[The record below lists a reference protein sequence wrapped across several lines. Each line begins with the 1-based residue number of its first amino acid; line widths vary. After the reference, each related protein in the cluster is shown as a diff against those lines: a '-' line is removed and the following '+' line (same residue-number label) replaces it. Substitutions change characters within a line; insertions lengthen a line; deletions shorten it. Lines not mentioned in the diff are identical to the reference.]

1 MVSSSAKTRHN
12 DSRISGRRH
21 RTHSKYKRTVRRG
34 KHNKEHIQRNNFYL
48 WANHKW
54 ISEVPKTLPRELRY
68 IRPLDNFKLIQDVM
82 YKNVIEMYH
91 DYVKGHGGH
100 GHGHGHGHA
109 GEMKNIYTSFLNLNP
124 EPIVGHIAGFC
135 ATYDTMVQEN
145 NLYKF
150 LGVMNQNEMIKWALP
165 VVWTLYPDEY
175 TPKHITPHLS
185 SPALSL
191 YDYRFYVDDK
201 ILEKQM
207 RGVRLN
213 VSNNTVIRQE
223 EQTGGGGRS
232 SRSVDNDD
240 GGPETKTV
248 EYIKYKQRI
257 TRAFMKLIDDIFTKC
272 FGSEYEKTHHIKAQ
286 DVYDIECLLMNL
298 MNNKDARFDMNY
310 ANMYNTAKHP
320 DIPPH
325 RVPSSHANKSR
336 DSRHKHCDCDGSGSG
351 GGSSSSATDLKDRLK
366 SPHYQHNIRGAT
378 RILATDAVELT
389 DIDWR
394 EMAGHIGYTS
404 DDIPR
409 YFVASQVGYLKSVMC
424 LLKKEWASD
433 KWKSYWYFIYMRQLI
448 YFHDKWRQIILDFND
463 TLIRGK
469 DTHFPREYFPII
481 GLGYAFP
488 KTMTEEFTRRYK
500 NEEMVSKVREIGM
513 TMLEC
518 YKERIQKNTW
528 LSSVT
533 KKGALKKLN
542 TIELRIGD
550 ANLSVPDPTHL
561 EYDPKDA
568 WGNLMKRS
576 VQRTVY
582 FANHSAGTGS
592 GSGKAS
598 PSPSLS
604 IEDLDMMN
612 WNTMKFA
619 GYQSFIVNAYYTAAS
634 NSIYIPTAYMHSLNV
649 QFGRGYEYDLASVG
663 FTFGHE
669 ISHALH
675 VNSRT
680 FDYKGVIKNWWSR
693 PDVATYERKIAG
705 IRRQYEDI
713 SKKYGFVIDGN
724 LSLSE
729 NLADINGLAVCED
742 ALHRFHVAS
751 SSSASAAAASVSAS
765 SSVAASSDHIR
776 TMSFQ
781 HFYTYYAIQ
790 NRQYANR
797 REILVQVLTNPH
809 LDQKIRTNVPLM
821 RSKTFREVFG
831 IHKGDKMYSDDV
843 DVVF

>member
-1 MVSSSAKTRHN
+1 MVSSIKRRHTRHKKT
-12 DSRISGRRH
+12 RISGRSHGRKI
-21 RTHSKYKRTVRRG
+21 TIRRR
-34 KHNKEHIQRNNFYL
+34 KHDKHDTADKKDNIQRNNFYL

-54 ISEVPKTLPRELRY
+54 LKEVPKTLPRELRY
-68 IRPLDNFKLIQDVM
+68 IRPLDNFKLIQDEM
-82 YKNVIEMYH
+82 YKNVLAMYH
-91 DYVKGHGGH
+91 DYVKGG
-100 GHGHGHGHA
+100 GHGHGHA
-109 GEMKNIYTSFLNLNP
+109 GIARQMKNIYTSFVNLNP
-124 EPIVGHIAGFC
+124 EPIHGHIAGFC
-135 ATYDTMVQEN
+135 EMYTNMVQEN
-145 NLYKF
+145 NLHKF
-150 LGVMNQNEMIKWALP
+150 LGVMNQNEMTKWALP
-165 VVWTLYPDEY
+165 VVWAAFPDEY
-175 TPKHITPHLS
+175 TPKSITPHIS
-185 SPALSL
+185 SPSLSL

-213 VSNNTVIRQE
+213 VSNTDVIRQNE
-223 EQTGGGGRS
+223 VEQTGGGRS
-232 SRSVDNDD
+232 ASAYDLDLDD
-240 GGPETKTV
+240 DGGGGPETKTI

-257 TRAFMKLIDDIFTKC
+257 TRAFMKFIGDVFTKC
-272 FGSEYEKTHHIKAQ
+272 LGHDYEKTHSIKAQ
-286 DVYDIECLLMNL
+286 DVYDIECELMRM
-298 MNNKDARFDMNY
+298 MNTIDTRFDMKY

-325 RVPSSHANKSR
+325 RVKSSSSR
-336 DSRHKHCDCDGSGSG
+336 DSRHKHCDCGDNNASD
-351 GGSSSSATDLKDRLK
+351 ATDINDRLK

-378 RILATDAVELT
+378 RILTADAVELT

-394 EMAGHIGYTS
+394 EMAEHIGYAP
-404 DDIPR
+404 DNIPR
-409 YFVASQVGYLKSVMC
+409 YFIATQVGYLKSVMC

-448 YFHDKWRQIILDFND
+448 CFHDKWREIYLDFND

-469 DTHFPREYFPII
+469 ETHFPREYFPII

-500 NEEMVSKVREIGM
+500 NEEMISKVREIGT

-518 YKERIQKNTW
+518 YKARIQKNTW
-528 LSSVT
+528 LSAYT

-550 ANLSVPDPTHL
+550 ANLSAPDPTNL

-568 WGNLMKRS
+568 WGNLIKRS

-582 FANHSAGTGS
+582 IAKHSTGS
-592 GSGKAS
+592 ASGSAKAS
-598 PSPSLS
+598 LS
-604 IEDLDMMN
+604 TEDLDLMN
-612 WNTMKFA
+612 WSTMKFA
-619 GYQSFIVNAYYTAAS
+619 GYQSYIVNAYYTAQS

-675 VNSRT
+675 IQSRIY
-680 FDYKGVIKNWWSR
+680 DYKGVIKNWLTR
-693 PDVATYERKIAG
+693 PDVAIYERKIAS

-742 ALHRFHVAS
+742 ALHRFHDTAS
-751 SSSASAAAASVSAS
+751 SYATASTPA
-765 SSVAASSDHIR
+765 SSVASVLVSTDHMR
-776 TMSFQ
+776 AMSFQ

-809 LDQKIRTNVPLM
+809 LDLKIRTNVPLM

-831 IHKGDKMYSDDV
+831 IHKGDKMYSDDF

>member
-1 MVSSSAKTRHN
+1 MVYSAKKHTRHK
-12 DSRISGRRH
+12 DTRVSGRR
-21 RTHSKYKRTVRRG
+21 RRNTRVHSHNRTVRRV
-34 KHNKEHIQRNNFYL
+34 KRDDKEQIQRNNFYL

-54 ISEVPKTLPRELRY
+54 LNEVPKTLPRELRY
-68 IRPLDNFKLIQDVM
+68 IRPLDNFKLIQDEM
-82 YKNVIEMYH
+82 YKNVIAMYH
-91 DYVKGHGGH
+91 DYVKGHGH
-100 GHGHGHGHA
+100 AGHA
-109 GEMKNIYTSFLNLNP
+109 VIARQMKNIYTSFLNLNP
-124 EPIVGHIAGFC
+124 EPIVGHISSFC
-135 ATYDTMVQEN
+135 EMYTNMVQEN

-175 TPKHITPHLS
+175 TPKHITPHIS
-185 SPALSL
+185 SPSLSL
-191 YDYRFYVDDK
+191 YDYRFYLDDK
-201 ILEKQM
+201 ILQKQM

-213 VSNNTVIRQE
+213 VNNTTVIRQE
-223 EQTGGGGRS
+223 EQTGGGRGRS
-232 SRSVDNDD
+232 GGVTVTDTDD
-240 GGPETKTV
+240 GGPETKTI

-272 FGSEYEKTHHIKAQ
+272 LGPDYENTHSIKAQ
-286 DVYDIECLLMNL
+286 DVYDTECLLMRL
-298 MNNKDARFDMNY
+298 MNNIDTRFDMNY

-325 RVPSSHANKSR
+325 RVKSSAKSR
-336 DSRHKHCDCDGSGSG
+336 SRNSRHKYCDCG
-351 GGSSSSATDLKDRLK
+351 GDSAATDLKDRLK
-366 SPHYQHNIRGAT
+366 APHYQDNIRGAT
-378 RILATDAVELT
+378 RVLMRDAVELT
-389 DIDWR
+389 DVDWQ
-394 EMAGHIGYTS
+394 ELAEHIGYAP
-404 DDIPR
+404 DNIPR

-433 KWKSYWYFIYMRQLI
+433 KWKSYWYFIYMRQI
-448 YFHDKWRQIILDFND
+448 ISFHDKWRTIILDFND

-500 NEEMVSKVREIGM
+500 NKEMISKVREIGT

-518 YKERIQKNTW
+518 YKARIAGNAW
-528 LSSVT
+528 LSAYT

-542 TIELRIGD
+542 TIEIRIGE
-550 ANLSVPDPTHL
+550 ANLSAPDPTHL

-568 WGNLMKRS
+568 WGNLLQRS
-576 VQRTVY
+576 VQRTLY
-582 FANHSAGTGS
+582 FAKHSGAGSVSIGP
-592 GSGKAS
+592 A
-598 PSPSLS
+598 LS
-604 IEDLDMMN
+604 TEDLDIMS
-612 WNTMKFA
+612 WNTLKFA
-619 GYQSFIVNAYYTAAS
+619 GYQSYIVNAYYTAQS

-675 VNSRT
+675 VQSRV
-680 FDYKGVIKNWWSR
+680 FDYKGVIKNWWTR
-693 PDVATYERKIAG
+693 PDVANYERKIAG
-705 IRRQYEDI
+705 IRKQYEII

-742 ALHRFHVAS
+742 ALHRFHDNVSTAPAS
-751 SSSASAAAASVSAS
+751 SPAS
-765 SSVAASSDHIR
+765 SVFVSTDHMR
-776 TMSFQ
+776 AMSFQ

-809 LDQKIRTNVPLM
+809 LDLKIRTNVPLM

-831 IHKGDKMYSDDV
+831 IHKGDKMYSDDF

>member
-1 MVSSSAKTRHN
+1 MVSSVKRRHTRYN
-12 DSRISGRRH
+12 DSRVSGRRRNTQH
-21 RTHSKYKRTVRRG
+21 HHHKRTVRRG
-34 KHNKEHIQRNNFYL
+34 KHDDNHNDIQRNNFYL

-68 IRPLDNFKLIQDVM
+68 IRPLDNFKLIQDEM

-91 DYVKGHGGH
+91 DYVKGHGH
-100 GHGHGHGHA
+100 GHGTA
-109 GEMKNIYTSFLNLNP
+109 RQMKNIYTSFLNLNP
-124 EPIVGHIAGFC
+124 EPIVGHITGFC
-135 ATYDTMVQEN
+135 AMYDTMVQEN

-165 VVWTLYPDEY
+165 VVWALYPDEY
-175 TPKHITPHLS
+175 TPKHSTPHLS

-213 VSNNTVIRQE
+213 VSNNTVIRQHN
-223 EQTGGGGRS
+223 EQTGGGGSRS

-257 TRAFMKLIDDIFTKC
+257 TRAFMKFIDDVFTKC
-272 FGSEYEKTHHIKAQ
+272 LGPDYEKTHSIKAQ
-286 DVYDIECLLMNL
+286 DVYDIECVIMRLMNTL
-298 MNNKDARFDMNY
+298 DTRFDMKY
-310 ANMYNTAKHP
+310 ANVYDTAKHP

-325 RVPSSHANKSR
+325 RVPSASSSSSSK
-336 DSRHKHCDCDGSGSG
+336 KKKTYCHCDDSN
-351 GGSSSSATDLKDRLK
+351 SSSATDIKYRLK

-394 EMAGHIGYTS
+394 EMAEHIGYAP
-404 DDIPR
+404 DNIPR

-448 YFHDKWRQIILDFND
+448 CFHDKWRQIYLDFND

-500 NEEMVSKVREIGM
+500 NEEMISKVREIGT

-528 LSSVT
+528 LSAVT

-550 ANLSVPDPTHL
+550 ANLSAPDPTHL

-568 WGNLMKRS
+568 WGNLLKRS

-582 FANHSAGTGS
+582 LAKHSAGASSGSASGS
-592 GSGKAS
+592 GSGK
-598 PSPSLS
+598 PSLS
-604 IEDLDMMN
+604 TEDVDLMN
-612 WNTMKFA
+612 WSTMKFA

-705 IRRQYEDI
+705 IRKQYEDI

-729 NLADINGLAVCED
+729 NLADVTGLAVCED
-742 ALHRFHVAS
+742 ALHRFHDTAS
-751 SSSASAAAASVSAS
+751 SAASASVPASSSASV
-765 SSVAASSDHIR
+765 SSDHMR
-776 TMSFQ
+776 AMSFQ

-809 LDQKIRTNVPLM
+809 LDLKIRTNVPLM

-831 IHKGDKMYSDDV
+831 IHKGDKMYSDDF